1 MEYSIKEAA
10 QMLNIPISTIRYY
23 DKEGLLPSL
32 ERKSS
37 GYRAFSER
45 DIETLKIV
53 LWLKKAHMPLKEIA
67 RFIQLLQEGDASLH
81 QRLELFERRRRGRHG
96 KDPPR
101 RRKTEN
107 AALRLRPVRKPSMK
121 NVSRNPANDRDSGFC
136 QADESPAAS
145 ASLQAGRL

>member
-67 RFIQLLQEGDASLH
+67 RFIQLLKEGDASLH
-81 QRLELFERRRRGRHG
+81 QRLELFERRRQAMERQLSEDQAVLDFINYKCNYYRAAVEAGTEKIHRGG
-96 KDPPR
+96 EKLKMPPCACDPS
-101 RRKTEN
+101 EN
-107 AALRLRPVRKPSMK
+107 LP
-121 NVSRNPANDRDSGFC
+121 
-136 QADESPAAS
+136 
-145 ASLQAGRL
+145 

>member
-67 RFIQLLQEGDASLH
+67 RFIQLLKEGDASLH
-81 QRLELFERRRRGRHG
+81 QRLELFERRRQAMERQLSEDQAVLDFINYKCNYYRAAVEAGTEKIHRGG
-96 KDPPR
+96 EKLKMPPCAWHVW
-101 RRKTEN
+101 KGN
-107 AALRLRPVRKPSMK
+107 
-121 NVSRNPANDRDSGFC
+121 
-136 QADESPAAS
+136 
-145 ASLQAGRL
+145 